1 MSLIISNYP
10 MNGESGGFFFS
21 LVMLAVV
28 LFYIYVGWRIFE
40 KADQPGWAAVIP
52 IYNLVVLLR
61 IVGRPMWWII
71 LLLIPVVNLIAAA
84 LIYIDLSKSFGKST
98 GFGIGLLLLG
108 VIFGPILA
116 FGDAPYQGPAAAD

>member
-1 MSLIISNYP
+1 MS
-10 MNGESGGFFFS
+10 GESGGILFS
-21 LVMLAVV
+21 AIMLAVL

-40 KADQPGWAAVIP
+40 KADQPGWAAIVP

-71 LLLIPVVNLIAAA
+71 LLLIPIVNFIAAA
-84 LIYIDLSKSFGKST
+84 IIYIDLSKSFGKGT

-116 FGDAPYQGPAAAD
+116 FGDATYQGPAAAD